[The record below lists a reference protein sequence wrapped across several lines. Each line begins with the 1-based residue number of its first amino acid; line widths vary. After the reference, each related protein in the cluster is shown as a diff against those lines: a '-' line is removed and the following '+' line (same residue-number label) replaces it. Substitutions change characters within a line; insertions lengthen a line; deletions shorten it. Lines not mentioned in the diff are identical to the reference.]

1 MLTLAIN
8 TATSLT
14 SIALLEEQKLLGE
27 DSWKSNNDEAEKLM
41 PAISNL
47 FKKNKKDFSGIKK
60 VIVIKGPGSFTGL
73 RVGVTIANTI
83 AYLNNCNLY
92 AINTFQYWWSAAQE
106 LDPKTTA
113 LLIFA
118 GHKGLYANRKGQD
131 TAEIVNLF
139 EINNYLS
146 NKNILQIFG
155 DITQEQKSEFKNIE
169 FLEKKQTF
177 GETISKYDLSSLKS
191 TKIVKPLY
199 IKPPSI
205 TKSKKK
211 CFI

>member
-83 AYLNNCNLY
+83 AILFNIGGPQHKNLIPRQQPY
-92 AINTFQYWWSAAQE
+92 SSSQVTKAYTQIGKAKIQ
-106 LDPKTTA
+106 
-113 LLIFA
+113 
-118 GHKGLYANRKGQD
+118 RK
-131 TAEIVNLF
+131 
-139 EINNYLS
+139 
-146 NKNILQIFG
+146 
-155 DITQEQKSEFKNIE
+155 
-169 FLEKKQTF
+169 
-177 GETISKYDLSSLKS
+177 
-191 TKIVKPLY
+191 
-199 IKPPSI
+199 
-205 TKSKKK
+205 
-211 CFI
+211 